1 MTERYEIRV
10 HGVFGPLLHVVFA
23 DLPGRVL
30 GRESVIR
37 GRLTD
42 TELERLLTRLD
53 RCGLK
58 VVRLNRIG
66 G

>member
-10 HGVFGPLLHVVFA
+10 HGVFGPVLRIVFA

-37 GRLTD
+37 GRMTEA
-42 TELERLLTRLD
+42 ELELLLSRLARS
-53 RCGLK
+53 GLE
-58 VVRLNRIG
+58 VVRLTRVG

>member
-10 HGVFGPLLHVVFA
+10 CGVFGPLLHVVFA
-23 DLPGRVL
+23 ELPGRVL

-42 TELERLLTRLD
+42 AELDRLLTRLD
-53 RCGLK
+53 RCGLQ
-58 VVRLNRIG
+58 VVRLDRIAG
-66 G
+66 